1 MILNPFALGPEAFLW
16 LYGLLLVASIGLSR
30 YAAFR
35 LRPDGRRQPVSDPD
49 SLALLAGGPVRLAE
63 AALARLMANGVLA
76 HASGQRFIKTGRG
89 AATLASPVDRA
100 MVALPAPARWRDLWR
115 AARQAADGLG
125 ETLQRQGLLMDA
137 EAAAQLR
144 IVQVLPFV
152 ALLMLGTARLVRGLM
167 LDHAVGY
174 LVILMVISL
183 VFGLSRLTVDRRTR
197 AGQHA
202 VRLARVDWHRLRL
215 APTQAEMPLAVAV
228 FGTAVLAGSALEPLH
243 RLRNNS
249 GGDGGSADSSGCGSG
264 GCGGGGC
271 GG

>member
-1 MILNPFALGPEAFLW
+1 MILNPLALDAPAFLW
-16 LYGLLLVASIGLSR
+16 LYGLLLVASFGLSR
-30 YAAFR
+30 YAAYR
-35 LRPDGRRQPVSDPD
+35 LRPDGSRHPVSDPD
-49 SLALLAGGPVRLAE
+49 SLALLTGGPVRLAE
-63 AALARLMANGVLA
+63 AAIARLMANGVLA

-89 AATLASPVDRA
+89 NATLASPVDRA

-115 AARQAADGLG
+115 AAKREADALRAAL
-125 ETLQRQGLLMDA
+125 ERQGLLMDA
-137 EAAAQLR
+137 EAATQLR
-144 IVQVLPFV
+144 IVQILPFV
-152 ALLMLGTARLVRGLM
+152 ALLMLGTARLVRGIM

-174 LVILMVISL
+174 LIVLMLITL

-197 AGQHA
+197 AGQQA
-202 VRLARVDWHRLRL
+202 VRSARVDWQRLRL
-215 APTQAEMPLAVAV
+215 APTQPEMALAVAV

>member
-30 YAAFR
+30 YAAYR
-35 LRPDGRRQPVSDPD
+35 LRPDGRRQQVNDPD

-63 AALARLMANGVLA
+63 ASIARLMANGVLA

-100 MVALPAPARWRDLWR
+100 MVALPAPARWRDLSR
-115 AARQAADGLG
+115 AAKSEAATMGT
-125 ETLQRQGLLMDA
+125 TLERQGLLLDD
-137 EAAAQLR
+137 ETAAQLR

-152 ALLMLGTARLVRGLM
+152 ALLMLGTARLVRGVM
-167 LDHAVGY
+167 LDHPVGFLAV
-174 LVILMVISL
+174 LMVITL

-202 VRLARVDWHRLRL
+202 VRSARIDWHLLRL

-249 GGDGGSADSSGCGSG
+249 SDGGSADSGGCGSG